1 MENSRSFPQRVIFG
15 ENTLSQLGELC
26 QDLEASRVLLVSDPG
41 IVQAGHCEKALQS
54 LEKANITH
62 FLFDQVEE
70 NPSTHHVNL
79 GLKFAQKHSPI
90 DCIVGLGGG
99 SPMDCAKG
107 INFLLT
113 NGGKMEDYWGTDK
126 ASQPMLPSIGIPTTA
141 GTGSESQRF
150 ALITQEKDRQ
160 KMACGDFK
168 VLFRTVI
175 LDPVL
180 TKTLPK
186 TITAITGLDAIAHA
200 LESYVCTERNSMS
213 QMLAREA
220 WRLLNGNFEM
230 VIESPDN
237 LGSRADMLWGAHFAG
252 AAIENSMLGAAHACA
267 NPLTIKFGITHGIA
281 VSLMLPHVIRFN
293 GDKVENLYSE
303 LLEAA
308 GLPHETPAEQL
319 GGRVTYLINNA
330 KLPTLLRECQVE
342 KASLPGL
349 AHLATQQWTG
359 KFNPRS
365 LSEADFLSLYE
376 EAY

>member
-1 MENSRSFPQRVIFG
+1 MDNPRSLPQRVVFG
-15 ENTLSQLGELC
+15 ENTLTQLGELC
-26 QDLEASRVLLVSDPG
+26 RDLGVSRVLLVSDPG
-41 IVQAGHCEKALQS
+41 LVQAGHCEKARQS
-54 LEKANITH
+54 LKKANITN
-62 FLFDQVEE
+62 FLFDKVEE
-70 NPSTHHVNL
+70 NPNTHHVNL
-79 GLKFAQKHSPI
+79 GLEFAQKHSPI
-90 DCIVGLGGG
+90 DGIVALGGG

-150 ALITQEKDRQ
+150 ALITQERDHQ
-160 KMACGDFK
+160 KMACGDSK
-168 VLFRTVI
+168 ALFQTVI

-186 TITAITGLDAIAHA
+186 TITAITGLDAITHA
-200 LESYVCTERNSMS
+200 LESYVCTERTSLS
-213 QMLAREA
+213 QILAREA

-237 LGSRADMLWGAHFAG
+237 LESRADMLWGAHFAG

-293 GDKVENLYSE
+293 GEKVENLYSE
-303 LLEAA
+303 ILESA
-308 GLPHETPAEQL
+308 GLPHGTPAEQL
-319 GGRVTYLINNA
+319 GGRVTYLIKYA
-330 KLPTLLRECQVE
+330 QLPTTLRECQVE

-349 AHLATQQWTG
+349 AKLAKQEWTG
-359 KFNPRS
+359 KFNPKS